1 MKLIVRSFFEG
12 LLILVPIL
20 TSVYIVYILFIN
32 VDGLLGLPIP
42 GIGFAL
48 TVTLITV
55 IGFFASHFFTRTLF
69 QYLEKV
75 FGKLPLVK
83 ILYTSVKDLLGAFV
97 GDKKGFNK
105 PVLVKLSKDGS
116 VKTLGYVTRASM
128 EMFGIKGHVAVY
140 LPQSYNFA
148 GNLLVVPKA
157 MVTPLKAESSDV
169 MAFLVAGGVSG
180 GK

>member
-20 TSVYIVYILFIN
+20 TSVYIVYVVFIS
-32 VDGLLGLPIP
+32 VDGLLGLSIP
-42 GIGFAL
+42 GVGFVL
-48 TVTLITV
+48 TMVLITV

-69 QYLEKV
+69 QYLEKQFV
-75 FGKLPLVK
+75 KLPLVK

-97 GDKKGFNK
+97 GNKKSFDK

-116 VKTLGYVTRASM
+116 VKTLGFVTRASLDV
-128 EMFGIKGHVAVY
+128 FGIKGHVAVY

-148 GNLLVVPKA
+148 GNLLVVPKS
-157 MVTPLKAESSDV
+157 MVTPLTAESSDV
-169 MAFLVAGGVSG
+169 MAFLVSGGVSG